1 MRRLGLPASTAL
13 ISFAATSSSASSVA
27 SSIGKPTT
35 TTATQEDNDGAPAST
50 AAEGI
55 NRYLKSGKATKN
67 AKNTKNAKKDGGDG
81 TNRKLLK
88 CAQRL
93 LGDHIYDGSCGNTF
107 VATIGCRDE
116 KNLEDCSYLEE
127 SACASHST

>member
-1 MRRLGLPASTAL
+1 MRRLGLPAATAL

-116 KNLEDCSYLEE
+116 KN
-127 SACASHST
+127 